1 MFWAEIPAFIT
12 FSWFFY
18 EPTLPGAVAPI
29 CIIFGWRKDTVR
41 EKQEKKCK
49 VCRRR
54 WLLAELNLRRLGV
67 GGSVGD
73 GFEGAE
79 FFHTDF
85 GGSAG
90 VIHFAG
96 AYAFEIEFASGRMA
110 VHMSGA
116 T

>member
-1 MFWAEIPAFIT
+1 M
-12 FSWFFY
+12 
-18 EPTLPGAVAPI
+18 
-29 CIIFGWRKDTVR
+29 
-41 EKQEKKCK
+41 
-49 VCRRR
+49 
-54 WLLAELNLRRLGV
+54 AELNLRLLGV

-116 T
+116 TQGTRDVGGVKVECIDAPGAHNMAFERGGGSLHIDKTLAGGFVECGCGGV